1 MEGGIM
7 DNIDRLLKWIQKT
20 NPTMNKKKLI
30 EELSKCQYSTIGL
43 IIMWQNSEKIE
54 SLSA

>member
-43 IIMWQNSEKIE
+43 IMIWQNSEKQ
-54 SLSA
+54 AV